1 MLRESAT
8 LLGTPV
14 DLNGISDSN
23 CKVIDDVPHSE
34 ALLRFCDTF
43 LGGDDDAFAAARDSL
58 AEQMGPAA
66 MVDVAGIAA
75 NFQRMDR
82 IADAIGIPAD
92 APMVLM
98 QEEFVDQLG
107 LQNYASASNTPK
119 LSWPKRQLT
128 RFLLLPALRRMIASR
143 NAGA

>member
-14 DLNGISDSN
+14 DLNGISDPN

-34 ALLRFCDTF
+34 ALLRFCDAF
-43 LGGDDDAFAAARDSL
+43 LGDDCDAFAAARDCL
-58 AEQMGPAA
+58 AQEMGTAA
-66 MVDVAGIAA
+66 MVDAAGIAS

-98 QEEFVDQLG
+98 QEEFVDELG
-107 LQNYASASNTPK
+107 LQNYASAGNTPK
-119 LSWPKRQLT
+119 MSWLKRQLT
-128 RFLLLPALRRMIASR
+128 RFVLLPGLRRMIASR